1 MCFLKFPQMSLKPI
15 TTNGISSYKINCDD
29 HININSGYKNILFEL
44 ARSQKKTPWEIEQSG
59 APSPKQVL
67 EFYCYIQK
75 KAEEE
80 KEKEKEDTK

>member
-1 MCFLKFPQMSLKPI
+1 MGYEAIKLIVTI
-15 TTNGISSYKINCDD
+15 TLILILGIRIS
-29 HININSGYKNILFEL
+29 FEL